1 MTAFIRA
8 YRLNVGGI
16 DIDASQ
22 GVGLRSLRLQ
32 FSVERDDKR
41 HPNNCE
47 LRLYNLTKAHQ
58 AALAKAPEVRV
69 RLEAGYVGE
78 LGTIFDGDLRSARTK
93 KEGTEYVTTISG
105 GDGEKKIRTARI
117 NKTFSPGTPVST
129 VIGELGKALGVGAGN
144 LREFSG
150 AQLANGS
157 KTLTRSLTLS
167 GPVFDELE
175 HFSRSC
181 GLRWSVQDSAL
192 QLRYEGLPV
201 ADRRGPLLRP
211 DSGLVG
217 ELEVETKTSKKS
229 VWKVQ
234 ATPAEQA
241 AAAGVP
247 LSLLSPD
254 VSPVPF
260 RQTEQVV
267 ATTTTQVSGAC
278 LLRTD
283 LIPGVP
289 FRVESEAWTGNLV
302 CKSTVHSGD
311 THSPNQWTV
320 EWTGKAYK

>member
-1 MTAFIRA
+1 MTAFQRA

-16 DIDASQ
+16 EIDASE
-22 GVGLRSLRLQ
+22 GVGLRALRML

-41 HPNNCE
+41 HPNNAE
-47 LRLYNLTKAHQ
+47 IKIYNLTRAHQ

-78 LGTIFDGDLRSARTK
+78 LGTIFDGDLRSARSK
-93 KEGTEYVTTISG
+93 REGPDIVTTISG
-105 GDGEKKIRTARI
+105 GDGEAKIRTARI
-117 NKTFSPGTPVST
+117 NKTFSAGTPVAT

-144 LREFSG
+144 LRDFAG
-150 AQLANGS
+150 AKLGNGS
-157 KTLTRSLTLS
+157 RTLTRSMTLS

-175 HFSRSC
+175 HVCRSC

-192 QLRYEGLPV
+192 QLRHEGLPV
-201 ADRRGPLLRP
+201 GDRQGPLLRP
-211 DSGLVG
+211 DSGLIG
-217 ELEVETKTSKKS
+217 EVEVETKTSKKS
-229 VWKVQ
+229 VWKVSASPEQ
-234 ATPAEQA
+234 QA

-254 VSPVPF
+254 VSIVPF
-260 RQTEQVV
+260 RQTEQVI
-267 ATTTTQVSGAC
+267 ATTTTRVSGAC

-302 CKSTVHSGD
+302 CQSTVHSGD
-311 THSPNQWTV
+311 THSPSEWSV
-320 EWTGKAYK
+320 SWTGKAYK